1 LVYNLDLPKNNGELM
16 VEILDTTL
24 REGEQ
29 APGVTFS
36 LEEKLSI
43 ANLIDD
49 FGVNIIEAGHPVVSE
64 DVFNCVKII
73 SNQGY
78 NADILAHCRA
88 KKEDI
93 DLAISCDVD
102 WVGIFFCVSKNR
114 LNQHFKLELNKAI
127 DRISSTISYAK
138 DHGLKVRYTPEDA
151 TRTEYENLI
160 LASRAA
166 VNAGADRISI
176 ADTVG
181 AMTPV
186 KIYNLVKKIREDL
199 NVKINVH
206 CHNDLGLATA
216 NSLAAYEAG
225 ATLIDVTVNG
235 IGERVGITPL
245 SEICL
250 ALNCIYKIRNNWK
263 LENLSQI
270 SNVVSNYSGI
280 NISPNM
286 PIVGENA
293 FLHKAGLHVSA
304 VLNNPSHYELFPAE
318 LIGRKRDF
326 ILDKMSGAQTVR
338 NKLEK
343 MKVSADKD
351 DVERILNYAKLKSK
365 GKVTD
370 NEILSFIS
378 DNRNENIMFQ

>member
-1 LVYNLDLPKNNGELM
+1 M

-36 LEEKLSI
+36 IEEKLTI
-43 ANLIDD
+43 ANLLDD
-49 FGVNIIEAGHPVVSE
+49 FGVDIIEAGHPIVTD
-64 DVFNCVKII
+64 DVFKSVKLI

-88 KKEDI
+88 KKDDI
-93 DLAISCDVD
+93 DYAISCDVD
-102 WVGIFFCVSKNR
+102 WVGIFFCVSKKR
-114 LNQHFKLELNKAI
+114 LNQHFKLDLDKAI
-127 DRISSTISYAK
+127 EQITNTIAYAK
-138 DHGLKVRYTPEDA
+138 DHGLKVRYTPEDS
-151 TRTEYENLI
+151 TRTEYQSLI
-160 LASRAA
+160 KASKAA
-166 VNAGADRISI
+166 IESGAERISI

-181 AMTPV
+181 AMTP
-186 KIYNLVKKIREDL
+186 INMYNFVKKLIADL

-250 ALNCIYKIRNNWK
+250 ALNCFYKVEKNWK
-263 LENLSQI
+263 LDRLAKISQI
-270 SNVVSNYSGI
+270 VSDYSD
-280 NISPNM
+280 ISIPPNM

-304 VLNNPSHYELFPAE
+304 VVNNPSHYELFPAE
-318 LIGRKRDF
+318 LVGKKRDF
-326 ILDKMSGAQTVR
+326 ILDKMAGIQTVKQ
-338 NKLEK
+338 KLEK
-343 MKVSADKD
+343 MKLEANKD
-351 DVERILNYAKLKSK
+351 DVEKILNYVKLKKK
-365 GKVTD
+365 GTVSE
-370 NEILSFIS
+370 NEILNFFI
-378 DNRNENIMFQ
+378 DQRYENIMFQ